1 MSALIEIRDAGVV
14 FAGDIRV
21 LRDVSLSFE
30 AGDCVSVLGR
40 NGSGKTTLLR
50 LITGNILP
58 ACGTVRVAG
67 FATDRHR
74 RQIAELIGVSMYSE
88 RAFYFRLTVEQNLR
102 YFQSL
107 RNRFGAGAARER
119 ADLIEQVGLTP
130 HTRTKFMEL
139 SLGQRKRLGLARALI
154 GNPPVI
160 VLDEP
165 FANLDD
171 AGTAVVVDAVEQR
184 RAHGLTTLFTTHE
197 MADVRGVVNKVVTL
211 ADGAAAITDLGCAHS
226 GGVERVRTVTVVGSR
241 KLRFDP
247 TPLSARYVT
256 AVDGRKLA
264 IEVPTDMKMSEVV
277 GLVEATGM
285 AVEQVVD
292 TPWMR

>member
-1 MSALIEIRDAGVV
+1 MSPLIEIRDAEVV

-21 LRDVSLSFE
+21 LRDVSLSLE
-30 AGDCVSVLGR
+30 SGDCVSVLGR

-58 ACGTVRVAG
+58 ASGSVLVAG

-88 RAFYFRLTVEQNLR
+88 RAFYFRLTVDQNLR

-107 RNRFGAGAARER
+107 RNRFGPSASRER
-119 ADLIEQVGLTP
+119 ADLIEQVGLTA

-154 GNPPVI
+154 GTPPVI

-171 AGTAVVVDAVEQR
+171 DGTAVVVDVVEQR
-184 RAHGLTTLFTTHE
+184 RLHCLTTVFTTHE

-211 ADGAAAITDLGCAHS
+211 ADGAAEITDPAYKRGDDA
-226 GGVERVRTVTVVGSR
+226 ERVRTVTVVGSR

-256 AVDGRKLA
+256 AVEGRKLA

-292 TPWMR
+292 TPWLR

>member
-1 MSALIEIRDAGVV
+1 MSPLVEIRGADVV
-14 FAGDIRV
+14 FAGGVRV
-21 LRDVSLSFE
+21 LRDVSSSFE

-58 ACGTVRVAG
+58 AAGSVRVAD
-67 FATDRHR
+67 FTTERHR

-88 RAFYFRLTVEQNLR
+88 RAFYYRLTVDQNLR

-107 RNRFGAGAARER
+107 RNRFGANASRER
-119 ADLIEQVGLTP
+119 ASLIERVGLTA
-130 HTRTKFMEL
+130 HTRAKFMEL

-154 GNPPVI
+154 GGPPVV

-171 AGTAVVVDAVEQR
+171 EGTAVVVDAVEQR
-184 RAHGLTTLFTTHE
+184 RLDGLTTVFTTHE

-211 ADGAAAITDLGCAHS
+211 ADGVAEITAPGITDGA
-226 GGVERVRTVTVVGSR
+226 ERKPVRTVTVVGSR
-241 KLRFDP
+241 KLHFDP
-247 TPLSARYVT
+247 TILSARFAT

-264 IEVPTDMKMSEVV
+264 IEVPTEMKMSEVV

-292 TPWMR
+292 TPWLR